1 MGEVETAYLSSN
13 LSGRKEGREE
23 GHVACS
29 QSVAIVQPSS
39 HFDLIWTQNEVR
51 FQQQSCIGEE
61 ETNASNDPLS
71 SSVSNSKENSL
82 HLLFSVS
89 LAPWDYAGHEL
100 APSELELEV

>member
-1 MGEVETAYLSSN
+1 MGEGETAYLSSN

-51 FQQQSCIGEE
+51 FQQSCMEE
-61 ETNASNDPLS
+61 ETNASNDPPLS
-71 SSVSNSKENSL
+71 LCQTQRKTRSIFCLVSVSPVGL
-82 HLLFSVS
+82 RL
-89 LAPWDYAGHEL
+89 GHEL
-100 APSELELEV
+100 APSELEFEV